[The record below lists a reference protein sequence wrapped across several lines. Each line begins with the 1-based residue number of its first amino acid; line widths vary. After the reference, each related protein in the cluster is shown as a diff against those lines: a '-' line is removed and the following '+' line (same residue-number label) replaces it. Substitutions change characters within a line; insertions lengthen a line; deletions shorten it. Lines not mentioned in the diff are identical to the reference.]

1 MNPLT
6 TNISIIQKAV
16 SWFALQIN
24 WLVSIWWEHRSLKGR
39 WCDDMNR
46 CKGYEQSILCKYCSG
61 KISFTKLNIFRAKMK
76 NSLTLQLLLQ
86 IYWVFVFP
94 CSWPFACPPAW
105 SQIGIYRPSSQFV
118 FTGPGLQFY
127 YQSGAW
133 VLHIATL
140 SSQFVFVFTVLS
152 YDLHYWSGAWIYI
165 YVIIGS
171 SSSGSCNS
179 SSSNFFGIDN
189 TNIYM
194 PILGN

>member
-46 CKGYEQSILCKYCSG
+46 YKGYEQSILCKYCSG

-86 IYWVFVFP
+86 IYWMFVFP
-94 CSWPFACPPAW
+94 CSRPFACPQAW
-105 SQIGIYRPSSQFV
+105 SPIGIYRSSPSICIYRPWSTILLPVRGLIFCIYRPCLLNLCLYLRSWP
-118 FTGPGLQFY
+118 TICIIGPGPEFTF
-127 YQSGAW
+127 
-133 VLHIATL
+133 TL
-140 SSQFVFVFTVLS
+140 LLVVV
-152 YDLHYWSGAWIYI
+152 AVVA
-165 YVIIGS
+165 VIVVVVIS
-171 SSSGSCNS
+171 
-179 SSSNFFGIDN
+179 
-189 TNIYM
+189 
-194 PILGN
+194 LE

>member
-39 WCDDMNR
+39 WCGDMNR
-46 CKGYEQSILCKYCSG
+46 YKGYEQSILCKYCSG

-76 NSLTLQLLLQ
+76 NSLTFTPNLLDVCISLL
-86 IYWVFVFP
+86 
-94 CSWPFACPPAW
+94 PALCL
-105 SQIGIYRPSSQFV
+105 PSGLVPNWYIPVLALNLYLPALVYNFITS
-118 FTGPGLQFY
+118 PGLDI
-127 YQSGAW
+127 
-133 VLHIATL
+133 LHIPTL
-140 SSQFVFVFTVLS
+140 SSQFVFVFTVLA